1 MKYKHITTLLQ
12 YFLLSIFMVF
22 TGHTID
28 ALATDD
34 SETDRS
40 IMGKTLPPIDRN
52 TPRVFDTASF
62 GLG

>member
-12 YFLLSIFMVF
+12 YLLLAMIMVF
-22 TGHTID
+22 TGHAID
-28 ALATDD
+28 ALAMDD
-34 SETDRS
+34 SETDRN